1 MNINEDRKSQRT
13 RNSSYVSERDQHD
26 NESTIT
32 VNKYTFCLFFLN
44 LYFKALSTKTSY
56 KICSNDSSFNFSR
69 IGNNKYS
76 IKR

>member
-44 LYFKALSTKTSY
+44 LYFKALST
-56 KICSNDSSFNFSR
+56 
-69 IGNNKYS
+69 
-76 IKR
+76 